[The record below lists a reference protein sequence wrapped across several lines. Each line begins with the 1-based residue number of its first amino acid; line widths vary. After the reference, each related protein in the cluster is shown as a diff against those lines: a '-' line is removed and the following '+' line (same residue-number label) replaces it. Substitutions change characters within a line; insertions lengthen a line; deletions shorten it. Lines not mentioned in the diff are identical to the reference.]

1 MRLFLIIL
9 TIISLVPIA
18 QAGTRVDWDALRDPK
33 ASQFEDPFA
42 ALSLRELRS
51 LGTVLRLR
59 QRLSKSDVSA
69 ETRPQ
74 IEQRLENE
82 EAKLAVSGVDTDG
95 LLAQRQAIARKRA
108 KAALAGNPALAD
120 RDVEITGYV
129 IPVLEEDGSARSGY
143 LVPEYG
149 MCSHMP
155 APDPN
160 QMIRYHLN
168 SDWQA
173 DKIYQRVVL
182 SGRLGLELT
191 RQTIN
196 LLDGEVDMIAAFE
209 MEVSSVRAHKGPVN
223 PNFDRT
229 LQSYPVHQ

>member
-1 MRLFLIIL
+1 MRLFVIML
-9 TIISLVPIA
+9 TIISLASFA
-18 QAGTRVDWDALRDPK
+18 QAGTQVDWDELRDPK
-33 ASQFEDPFA
+33 ASQFDDPFA
-42 ALSLRELRS
+42 TLSIRELRS

-59 QRLSKSDVSA
+59 RQLSEADVAA
-69 ETRPQ
+69 ESRPQ
-74 IEQRLENE
+74 MKQRLENE

-95 LLAQRQAIARKRA
+95 LLAQREEIARKRA
-108 KAALAGNPALAD
+108 KAALSGNPALASKD
-120 RDVEITGYV
+120 IEITGYV
-129 IPVLEEDGSARSGY
+129 IPVLEEDGSVRSGY

-160 QMIRYHLN
+160 QTIRYRLN

-173 DKIYQRVVL
+173 DEIYQRVVL
-182 SGRLGLELT
+182 SGRLGLEAT

-196 LLDGEVDMIAAFE
+196 LLDGDVDMIAAFE
-209 MEVSSVRAHKGPVN
+209 MEVSNVRPLNGPLN
-223 PNFDRT
+223 RNWERT